1 MQSSQLRMR
10 LHILWENW
18 PKLKTG
24 WIQFA
29 WLFKI
34 SALVAS
40 NLGLLHC
47 RQILDHLSYPGSPS
61 FWKGVLNAVLFVLFG
76 TLSHLH

>member
-10 LHILWENW
+10 LHVLWENW

-34 SALVAS
+34 SALVAETS
-40 NLGLLHC
+40 ISRH
-47 RQILDHLSYPGSPS
+47 P
-61 FWKGVLNAVLFVLFG
+61 AV
-76 TLSHLH
+76 